1 MSVLTFDKKELGN
14 LEYSL
19 QREMLAT
26 DRRGGY
32 MSTTIV
38 CCNTRKYHGLMVA
51 PIDDS
56 DRAYVLLSSVDE
68 TVVHDGQSFNLALH
82 RFPGTYEPRGHK
94 YITDFEYTPT
104 PTITYRVGSIVLR
117 KELLWIH
124 NRTQLMIRYTLLE
137 APSDVRL
144 RLRPFFAFRDKHAL
158 THANMEADG
167 RSRPIPGG
175 VKCRLYSDFPWLY
188 LQTDCRDAEFVP
200 APDWYYNFEYAREIE
215 RGYEGDE
222 DLLTTGYFELSL
234 GRRQSVIFSASVE
247 AIPDPAA
254 IGGMFADAP
263 LWFFWVLQQLQRT
276 LGEEEIWK
284 RYGIVMKELL
294 AAYRRGVGGVAVH
307 DNGLVWASAPDKALT
322 WMNAL
327 AGGVPVVSR
336 DGYPVEIN
344 ALWYN
349 AVCYALELASRFGE
363 EEFVGEWKAWPER
376 IRNAFREMFWSGD
389 DGYLADFVGPKGPN
403 RWIRPNMVVA
413 CGLDYKM
420 LDEEQQASVL
430 RIVGQHLLT
439 PKGLRSL
446 SPRNPRYKNRCE
458 GDEAVR
464 AEASMNGSVWVW
476 PLWFYVKASF
486 DLGGREFLP
495 RAEELLARFG
505 EEIQSYGIGS
515 INELFDG
522 DPPHAPWGAV
532 SQAWSVGAVLMIRE
546 TTERWRRRRG
556 HGLLPGLRKKR

>member
-389 DGYLADFVGPKGPN
+389 DGYLADFVGPEGPN